1 MIGYST
7 EDMPS
12 NEHTY
17 MYSQG
22 KEIRDS
28 ADLNISG
35 ISCLDDSYQCCK
47 EFSEND
53 LQQESETNKNSN
65 SLRTCTLSPPS
76 KKLRTSQ
83 SGPSLTG
90 DESKE
95 RNNVHTVLESDP
107 SQSFHFSQWKR
118 DQIAKCKEVEGGSL
132 IEDSTF
138 ADASCLIVD
147 EEESESNLAGEFS
160 ETPPFQFTQWVNQ
173 QVKMCHKIE
182 KETDVAD
189 IVLQR
194 SLKSLEQSGRLKV
207 TSKKR
212 NTSSAPKFTD
222 QSHSEFDFTEWAENQ
237 VQLCRKFSDTQDT
250 GSTDW
255 ESGKWGQWMCK
266 TEKTDSCSLL
276 SDE

>member
-1 MIGYST
+1 
-7 EDMPS
+7 MPS
-12 NEHTY
+12 NEHIY

-22 KEIRDS
+22 KEISDS

-35 ISCLDDSYQCCK
+35 ISCLDDSYRCCK

-53 LQQESETNKNSN
+53 LQQESETNKNRDSLN
-65 SLRTCTLSPPS
+65 SCTLSPPS
-76 KKLRTSQ
+76 KKLCTSQ

-118 DQIAKCKEVEGGSL
+118 DQIAKCKEVEDGSL
-132 IEDSTF
+132 MEDGTF

-147 EEESESNLAGEFS
+147 KEESDLTLNEGNLAGEFS
-160 ETPPFQFTQWVNQ
+160 ETPPFQFTQWANQ

-194 SLKSLEQSGRLKV
+194 SLKSVEQSGRLKV
-207 TSKKR
+207 TSRKR
-212 NTSSAPKFTD
+212 NTSGATKFTD

-237 VQLCRKFSDTQDT
+237 VQLCRTFSDTQDT

-255 ESGKWGQWMCK
+255 ESGKWGEWMCK
-266 TEKTDSCSLL
+266 TEKTSSCSLL